1 MLIRFVVTNFLS
13 FNGESEFNM
22 IAGSFK
28 THKHHVYNAGKVD
41 VLKSAVIY
49 GANGSGKSNL
59 MKAIRFVQ
67 ETVREGGITQPVDDK
82 KFKLNKNNSKKPI
95 SFEIEFSLNN
105 KIYSYGISLNHFEI
119 TEEWLYESGITVEDK
134 LIFERKLAENGK
146 ISIKMADKYIKTQK
160 EKTLIEL
167 IEENILQKEKLLL
180 GLTNYLKI
188 EEIKLVHDWFVTKL
202 IVIFPGT
209 EFQGILPLLLSS
221 PELKQHFDQLL
232 KTFDTGINQLTSA
245 SIDFDKYEI
254 DPKDKMTR
262 KEIETH
268 MKTAPF
274 LINNELNSVIIR
286 DNGKLVVKKTI
297 SFHKD
302 NEGNNIPFMISEE
315 SDGTKRLLDFI
326 PALFNLLQQD
336 YTYLIDEIDRSLH
349 PSLLCAMICKI
360 MADQNTKGQLIFTSH
375 ESNLLD
381 LDIFRQDEI
390 WFVEK
395 DNKSGETKMY
405 SLSEF
410 KPRYDLDIRK
420 GYLKGRF
427 GAIPFLAKLHD
438 LNWDNYGA

>member
-1 MLIRFVVTNFLS
+1 
-13 FNGESEFNM
+13 M

-67 ETVREGGITQPVDDK
+67 ETVRDGGITQPVDDK

-134 LIFERKLAENGK
+134 LIFERKLTENGK

-180 GLTNYLKI
+180 GLTHYLKI

-232 KTFDTGINQLTSA
+232 KTFDTGISQLTSA

-262 KEIETH
+262 KEIESH
-268 MKTAPF
+268 MKTTPF

-286 DNGKLVVKKTI
+286 DNGKLVVKKAI